1 MSRIKKEYKIMKII
15 RKIQTIYYRIFTLIE
30 LLVVIAIIAI
40 LASMLLPALN
50 QARET
55 ARAIACTNKMK
66 QLYMGAVFYMDDFDA
81 YLPGSE
87 QKYPSDGSVWN
98 HWFEAIPY
106 YIGNKNLKNVKVRND
121 FFECPSVSKMGFTDC
136 KTFITYGP
144 TVSAIHTA
152 DTETMDGRGGWM
164 LSWAD
169 SGRTKAKSFKVIPAK
184 SVLIIEKVLVGK
196 WGTIAVPF
204 DCSLP
209 SVVNGPQAYN
219 DPGFWGYNAGISY
232 RHNNG
237 SNFVFKDGHVKK
249 YKQYKQFNAN
259 WTPK

>member
-1 MSRIKKEYKIMKII
+1 MKMI

-66 QLYMGAVFYMDDFDA
+66 QLYMGAVFYMDDFDE
-81 YLPGSE
+81 YIPGPE
-87 QKYPSDGSVWN
+87 QSYPSDGSVWK
-98 HWFEAIPY
+98 HWFQAIPY
-106 YIGNKNLKNVKVRND
+106 YICNNKPKNARVYND
-121 FFECPSVSKMGFTDC
+121 FFECPSVSKLGFTDC
-136 KTFITYGP
+136 KFFITYGP
-144 TVSAIHTA
+144 TVSAISVA
-152 DTETMDGRGGWM
+152 NAETMDGRGGWM
-164 LSWAD
+164 YAWQA
-169 SGRTKAKSFKVIPAK
+169 RTRAKSFKVIPAK
-184 SVLIIEKVLVGK
+184 SVLIIEKALDGK

-219 DPGFWGYNAGISY
+219 NPGYWGYNAGISY

-237 SNFVFKDGHVKK
+237 SNFVFKDGHIKK
-249 YKQYKQFNAN
+249 YKRYKQFNKN